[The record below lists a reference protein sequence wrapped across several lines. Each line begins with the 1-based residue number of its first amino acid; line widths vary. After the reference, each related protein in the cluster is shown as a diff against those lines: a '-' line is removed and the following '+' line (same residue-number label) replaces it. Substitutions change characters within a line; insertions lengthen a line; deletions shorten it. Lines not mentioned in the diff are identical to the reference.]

1 VKLQGNLLISER
13 ESRHSSL
20 YLFAVIVVSLFS
32 LVLFLLLMLRKQ
44 MITRLEANN
53 EILKK
58 VSETDPLTGIGNRR
72 FLDYKLEALKGKD
85 IQVAFLLLDIDYFKD
100 INDKFGH
107 DTGDE
112 ILVAISETIQ
122 NFCRKSDIFARI
134 GGEEFVILSMSSTE
148 ESAYFFAERVRSC
161 VEDMS
166 RTFESTIT
174 TSIGVALGNM
184 KEVIFDELYKQ
195 ADVAL
200 YLAKSQGR
208 NRVAL
213 YPKTDYL
220 SK

>member
-1 VKLQGNLLISER
+1 
-13 ESRHSSL
+13 
-20 YLFAVIVVSLFS
+20 
-32 LVLFLLLMLRKQ
+32 
-44 MITRLEANN
+44 
-53 EILKK
+53 
-58 VSETDPLTGIGNRR
+58 
-72 FLDYKLEALKGKD
+72 
-85 IQVAFLLLDIDYFKD
+85 
-100 INDKFGH
+100 
-107 DTGDE
+107 
-112 ILVAISETIQ
+112 
-122 NFCRKSDIFARI
+122 
-134 GGEEFVILSMSSTE
+134 MSSTE
-148 ESAYFFAERVRSC
+148 ESAYFFADRVRGC